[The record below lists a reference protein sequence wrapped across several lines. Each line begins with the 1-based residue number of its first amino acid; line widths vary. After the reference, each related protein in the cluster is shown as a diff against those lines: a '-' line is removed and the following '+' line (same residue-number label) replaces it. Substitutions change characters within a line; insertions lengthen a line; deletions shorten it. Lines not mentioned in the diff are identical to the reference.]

1 MEKEARL
8 VQLETM
14 LAAMREGTDAEA
26 AEIMSWVRIGE
37 PVEAIVSYIE
47 SKSNAAVVP
56 QR

>member
-8 VQLETM
+8 SQLETM

-37 PVEAIVSYIE
+37 SVEAIVSYIE
-47 SKSNAAVVP
+47 SKSNAVVVHS
-56 QR
+56 R

>member
-8 VQLETM
+8 GQLETM

-26 AEIMSWVRIGE
+26 AEIVSWVRIGE
-37 PVEAIVSYIE
+37 SVEAIVSYIE
-47 SKSNAAVVP
+47 SKSNAVVVH